1 MTGYAPG
8 SSSGGMSPEGQTTQ
22 VGASAARL
30 SPKDREV
37 LCRTFCKC
45 RQIGVATKSGRVQ
58 RQKCVEQRLGLAN
71 EVSKMETGAPTEYRP
86 EQPYDMTT
94 EPPSPIMDYDDPLE
108 PHSSIRQWIRDV
120 WPSKGTKYQSGDVRR
135 PDVVIVNDPTQPP
148 VQSNIKTV
156 VEMKFPGDRYGPDQE
171 ADYVEIAGGH
181 SKFAHLGATECGCG
195 DDDGEKQTSSS
206 KQRAPQSDLD
216 ELYGGG
222 SSAPGGP
229 PLTPVASGPA
239 PFPAPPIW

>member
-8 SSSGGMSPEGQTTQ
+8 ASPGGMSPEGQTTQ

-30 SPKDREV
+30 SPKDREI
-37 LCRTFCKC
+37 LCHTFCKC
-45 RQIGVATKSGRVQ
+45 RQIGVATKAGRVQ
-58 RQKCVEQRLGLAN
+58 RQRCVQQRLDLAN
-71 EVSKMETGAPTEYRP
+71 AASKMETGVPTEYRP

-108 PHSSIRQWIRDV
+108 PRSSIRQWIRDV
-120 WPSKGTKYQSGDVRR
+120 WPSKGKTYQSGDVRR
-135 PDVVIVNDPTQPP
+135 PDVVIVNDPSQPP

-171 ADYVEIAGGH
+171 DDYIEIAGSP
-181 SKFAHLGATECGCG
+181 SKFAHLGAAECGCG
-195 DDDGEKQTSSS
+195 DDGQKQTSSS

-222 SSAPGGP
+222 SSAPGSP
-229 PLTPVASGPA
+229 PLPPTPPA
-239 PFPAPPIW
+239 PFPAPVW

>member
-37 LCRTFCKC
+37 LCHTFCKC
-45 RQIGVATKSGRVQ
+45 RQIGVATRSGRVQ
-58 RQKCVEQRLGLAN
+58 RQRCVEQRLGLAN

-94 EPPSPIMDYDDPLE
+94 DPPAPIMDYDDPLE
-108 PHSSIRQWIRDV
+108 PHSNIRQWIRDV
-120 WPSKGTKYQSGDVRR
+120 WPSKGTQYQSGDVRR

-181 SKFAHLGATECGCG
+181 SKFTHLGATECGCG

-206 KQRAPQSDLD
+206 RQRAPRSDLD

-229 PLTPVASGPA
+229 PLPPVAPSPA

>member
-8 SSSGGMSPEGQTTQ
+8 SAPGGMSTEGQTTQ

-30 SPKDREV
+30 SAKDREI

-45 RQIGVATKSGRVQ
+45 RQIGVATKAGAVQ
-58 RQKCVEQRLGLAN
+58 RQRCVEQRLGLAN
-71 EVSKMETGAPTEYRP
+71 EVSKMETGSPTEYRP

-94 EPPSPIMDYDDPLE
+94 SPPSPIMDYDDPLE

-120 WPSKGTKYQSGDVRR
+120 WPSKGTKYQSGNVRR
-135 PDVVIVNDPTQPP
+135 PDVVIVKDPSQPP

-171 ADYVEIAGGH
+171 DDYIEIAGGP
-181 SKFAHLGATECGCG
+181 SKFAHLGAAECGCG
-195 DDDGEKQTSSS
+195 DDDGQKRTSSS
-206 KQRAPQSDLD
+206 RQRAPQSDLD

-229 PLTPVASGPA
+229 PLPPISPA
-239 PFPAPPIW
+239 PFPAPVW

>member
-37 LCRTFCKC
+37 LCQTFCKC
-45 RQIGVATKSGRVQ
+45 RQIGVATRSGRVQ
-58 RQKCVEQRLGLAN
+58 RQRCVEQRLGLAN

-94 EPPSPIMDYDDPLE
+94 DPPAPIMDYDDPLE
-108 PHSSIRQWIRDV
+108 PHSNIRQWIRDV
-120 WPSKGTKYQSGDVRR
+120 WPSKGTQYQSGDVRR
-135 PDVVIVNDPTQPP
+135 PDVVIVNDPMQPP

-171 ADYVEIAGGH
+171 ADYVEIAGGY
-181 SKFAHLGATECGCG
+181 SKFTHLGATECGCG

-206 KQRAPQSDLD
+206 RQRAPQSDLD
-216 ELYGGG
+216 ELYGG

-229 PLTPVASGPA
+229 PLPPVAPSPA

>member
-8 SSSGGMSPEGQTTQ
+8 SSPGGMSPEGQTTQ

-30 SPKDREV
+30 SPKDREI
-37 LCRTFCKC
+37 LCHTFCKC
-45 RQIGVATKSGRVQ
+45 RQIGVATRAGSVQ
-58 RQKCVEQRLGLAN
+58 RQRCVQQRLDLAN
-71 EVSKMETGAPTEYRP
+71 EVSRVETGAPTEYRP

-120 WPSKGTKYQSGDVRR
+120 WPRKGKAYQAGNVRR
-135 PDVVIVNDPTQPP
+135 PDVVIVNDPSRPP

-171 ADYVEIAGGH
+171 DDYIEIAGGP
-181 SKFAHLGATECGCG
+181 SKFAHLGAAECGCG
-195 DDDGEKQTSSS
+195 DDDGQKQTSSS

-216 ELYGGG
+216 ELYGGS
-222 SSAPGGP
+222 SSAPGSP
-229 PLTPVASGPA
+229 PLPPTSPA
-239 PFPAPPIW
+239 PFPAPVW

>member
-8 SSSGGMSPEGQTTQ
+8 SSPGGMSPEGQTTQ

-30 SPKDREV
+30 SPKDRKI
-37 LCRTFCKC
+37 LCQTFCKC
-45 RQIGVATKSGRVQ
+45 RQIGVATRAGSVQ
-58 RQKCVEQRLGLAN
+58 RQRCVQQRLDLAN

-120 WPSKGTKYQSGDVRR
+120 WSSKGKAYQAGNVRR
-135 PDVVIVNDPTQPP
+135 PDVVIVNDPSRPP

-171 ADYVEIAGGH
+171 DDYVEIAGGP
-181 SKFAHLGATECGCG
+181 SKFAHLGAAECGCG
-195 DDDGEKQTSSS
+195 DDDGQKQTSSS
-206 KQRAPQSDLD
+206 TQRAPQSDFD
-216 ELYGGG
+216 ELYGG
-222 SSAPGGP
+222 SSNAPGSP
-229 PLTPVASGPA
+229 PLPPISPA
-239 PFPAPPIW
+239 PFPAPVW